1 LLLPYD
7 LNLMPVYYFHIR
19 DHRELDRDI
28 EGVHFPDHA
37 AAHRG
42 AIAAAKEMVVEA
54 VVGEGLIDSR
64 QIEVVTA
71 DGVLVV
77 IVTLSSVI
85 KF

>member
-1 LLLPYD
+1 
-7 LNLMPVYYFHIR
+7 MARYYFHIR
-19 DHRELDRDI
+19 DHQGFEPDV
-28 EGVHFPDHA
+28 EGVEFPDHA

-64 QIEVVTA
+64 QIEVLTTN
-71 DGVLVV
+71 GELVA
-77 IVTLSSVI
+77 IIPLQSVI